1 MDGSIKLNGSRQS
14 RQINTPPPTGAFLA
28 ESKKIA
34 ANKRARNNR
43 KARHQML
50 KDLGLTPVRGAVSG
64 RLYWE

>member
-14 RQINTPPPTGAFLA
+14 RQINTPPPTDAFLA

-34 ANKRARNNR
+34 AAKRNRARR
-43 KARHQML
+43 EKHQML